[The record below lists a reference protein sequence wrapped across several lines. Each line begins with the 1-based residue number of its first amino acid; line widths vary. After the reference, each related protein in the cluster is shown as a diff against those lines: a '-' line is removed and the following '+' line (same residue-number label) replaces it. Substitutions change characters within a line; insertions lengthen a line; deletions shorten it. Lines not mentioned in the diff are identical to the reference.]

1 MKKAFSIL
9 LVLAMVMALLA
20 GCGGDTAQTPSGGEG
35 GSGGEA
41 EFVMKLANPNPAGDI
56 KDRVALEFEKLVEE
70 RTAAKKAK
78 DFARADALRAKIT
91 ELGWNV
97 MDTAKGPQLTKL

>member
-1 MKKAFSIL
+1 MYNKLS
-9 LVLAMVMALLA
+9 
-20 GCGGDTAQTPSGGEG
+20 
-35 GSGGEA
+35 
-41 EFVMKLANPNPAGDI
+41 EFLEENPA
-56 KDRVALEFEKLVEE
+56 VAKAVFEKVTQAA
-70 RTAAKKAK
+70 RARAAAKKAK